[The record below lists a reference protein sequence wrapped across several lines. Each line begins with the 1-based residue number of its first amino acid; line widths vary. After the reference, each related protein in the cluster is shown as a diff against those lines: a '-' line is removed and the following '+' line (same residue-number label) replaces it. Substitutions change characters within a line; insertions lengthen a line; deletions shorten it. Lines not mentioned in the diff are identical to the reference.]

1 MPRVSLEFYFN
12 LLRERKRGRQYD
24 RRFQILSILHMC
36 FLWLMFSVSMSNID
50 KYMVISQNVLPFIEP
65 NNQNKRKNLL
75 KITKYN
81 CNCFFPL
88 SFVIQ
93 KKFIL
98 IIVWSQDRIP
108 TFNGFLF
115 LSWLIC
121 CCFMFTFTFLGNALF
136 HLCRLGLFVCLLG
149 WCISFERQLRAWKMN
164 NEVLKL
170 KEVLRRKHWKKN
182 QNKFSPSSVLVKF

>member
-81 CNCFFPL
+81 CNCFSSVFCNTKEIYIDHTMITRQNTDL
-88 SFVIQ
+88 QWVSFFVLANLLLFYVYFHFLGKCIISFV
-93 KKFIL
+93 
-98 IIVWSQDRIP
+98 
-108 TFNGFLF
+108 
-115 LSWLIC
+115 
-121 CCFMFTFTFLGNALF
+121 
-136 HLCRLGLFVCLLG
+136 
-149 WCISFERQLRAWKMN
+149 
-164 NEVLKL
+164 
-170 KEVLRRKHWKKN
+170 
-182 QNKFSPSSVLVKF
+182 

>member
-24 RRFQILSILHMC
+24 QRFQKLSILHMC

-81 CNCFFPL
+81 CNCFFLL

-98 IIVWSQDRIP
+98 IILWSQDRIP

-136 HLCRLGLFVCLLG
+136 YLCRLGLFVCLWFDVFLLKDYWGLG
-149 WCISFERQLRAWKMN
+149 KWIMRSLNSRRYWEENTERKI
-164 NEVLKL
+164 KT
-170 KEVLRRKHWKKN
+170 
-182 QNKFSPSSVLVKF
+182 SSVLIQF